1 MSELH
6 ATHQIDYSFDLVKL
20 NLNPWIYNSILLHI
34 SQDEYYRYTD
44 QTPFYNLYLPFNGES
59 SEALHHDLQSTNHE
73 DTQHKDPDEKYNG
86 APLIIS
92 SDNNFNLHGI
102 KYFYKNILPRLVEK
116 RPKLKLEIAG
126 TICKYIEEQIKKS
139 NTLFVSD
146 NVKLLG
152 FIKDIENKM
161 KQVPFTASPTILGTG
176 QKIKVQLSLFYKTPV
191 VSFEFNG
198 SSELINEVTGFVAKS
213 DEEYVNYFLRLY
225 DNRSLCRI
233 MGQNASEHLK
243 LRMDKN
249 LNIVHGIFS

>member
-1 MSELH
+1 
-6 ATHQIDYSFDLVKL
+6 VKL